1 MPTPDNSARRMIA
14 IDAIRQAKARIT
26 GRIRPTPLAASPSLS
41 EMSGAPVYLK
51 LEHHQI
57 TGSFKL
63 RGATNA
69 VLSLPEG
76 QRSCGI
82 VGASTGNHGRGLAY
96 AAQQAGARCVIC
108 MSSLVPRNKVE
119 GIEALGA
126 EVRIVGQSQDDA
138 QFEVDKLVAE
148 DGMTMLPPFDHPD
161 VIAGQGTLGLDLLAD
176 LPGVETVLIP
186 LSGGG
191 LAAGVAAALKA
202 ERGNIRVIGVCM
214 ERGPGMYL
222 SLQAGK
228 PIFVKEMPTLADSLG
243 GGIGLDNRYTF
254 PMIRDLV
261 DDIVLLTEAEIA
273 AGIRHAYWHEREVI
287 EGSGS
292 VGIGAILAGKVA
304 LTGPTAV
311 VVSGRNI
318 DMDLHHR
325 LISGEPGPY
334 ETSD

>member
-1 MPTPDNSARRMIA
+1 MPTVDQRPGAMIP
-14 IDAIRQAKARIT
+14 IDAIRQAKARIA
-26 GRIRPTPLAASPSLS
+26 GRIRPTPLAHSPSLS
-41 EMSGAPVYLK
+41 EMAGAPVYLK

-69 VLSLPEG
+69 LLALTEA
-76 QRSCGI
+76 QRQCGM

-96 AAQQAGARCVIC
+96 AAQQADARCVIC
-108 MSSLVPRNKVE
+108 MSSLVPRNKVD
-119 GIEALGA
+119 GIKALGA
-126 EVRIVGQSQDDA
+126 EVRIIGESQDDA
-138 QFEVDKLVAE
+138 QVEVNKLVTE
-148 DGMTMLPPFDHPD
+148 DGMTMLPPFDDPD

-176 LPGVETVLIP
+176 LPEVETVLIP

-202 ERGNIRVIGVCM
+202 ERGTIRVVGVSM

-228 PIFVKEMPTLADSLG
+228 PIFSEELPTLADSLG
-243 GGIGLDNRYTF
+243 GGIGIDNRYTF

-261 DDIVLLTEAEIA
+261 DDIVLLSEAEIA
-273 AGIRHAYWHEREVI
+273 AAIRHAYWHEREVI

-304 LTGPTAV
+304 LTGPTAI

-334 ETSD
+334 EDQD

>member
-1 MPTPDNSARRMIA
+1 MIP
-14 IDAIRQAKARIT
+14 IDAIRQAKARIA
-26 GRIRPTPLAASPSLS
+26 GRIRSTPLAHSPSLS
-41 EMSGAPVYLK
+41 EMAGVPVHLK

-69 VLSLPEG
+69 LLTLTGE
-76 QRSCGI
+76 QRQCGI
-82 VGASTGNHGRGLAY
+82 AAASTGNHGRGLAY
-96 AAQQAGARCVIC
+96 AAQQAGVRCVIC
-108 MSSLVPRNKVE
+108 MSSLVPQNKVE
-119 GIEALGA
+119 GIKALGA
-126 EVRIVGQSQDDA
+126 EVRIIGQSQDDA
-138 QFEVDKLVAE
+138 QVEVDKLVAE
-148 DGMTMLPPFDHPD
+148 DGMTMVPPFDHPD

-176 LPGVETVLIP
+176 LPELDTVLIP

-191 LAAGVAAALKA
+191 LASGVAASLKA
-202 ERGNIRVIGVCM
+202 ERSTIRTVGVSM

-228 PIFVKEMPTLADSLG
+228 PIFSEELTTLADSLG
-243 GGIGLDNRYTF
+243 GGIGIDNRYTF
-254 PMIRDLV
+254 PMIRDLI
-261 DDIVLLTEAEIA
+261 DDIVLLSEAEIA
-273 AGIRHAYWHEREVI
+273 AAIRHAYWHEREVI

-304 LTGPTAV
+304 LTGPTAI

-334 ETSD
+334 EGQD